1 MPSYTIPALS
11 CDCHV
16 HVVGATSDYTMIPER
31 QYTAGLANVQDLRQH
46 MTALG
51 LGRAVIVQPS
61 FYGVD
66 NRYTLAC
73 LEQMGG
79 AGRGVAVVNEN
90 TSDEVLLALHQVG
103 VRGLRINVESSHGQG
118 QGQGQAQFSLE
129 RSLLSW
135 SDRLAAL
142 AHLGWHVQVFAA
154 LDLIAAC
161 AKRIESLS
169 FDLVLDHFAMIPTPS
184 DTSDFSLSA
193 LLKLLSTGKIWIK
206 LSAPYRPPTKKDRNA
221 EDFIR
226 LAQLLINT
234 NPERII
240 WGSDWPHTQREV
252 GKAPHE
258 TSSYRKIGSDIL
270 LEQIHNWLPSESLLE
285 QVLVINPAR
294 LYQF

>member
-1 MPSYTIPALS
+1 MPTNSIPSLS

-16 HVVGATSDYTMIPER
+16 HVVGEAAAFPMIPER
-31 QYTAGLANVQDLRQH
+31 QYTAGPVNVQDLRQH
-46 MTALG
+46 MSGLG
-51 LGRAVIVQPS
+51 FGRAVVVQPS

-66 NRYTLAC
+66 NRYMLHC
-73 LEQMGG
+73 LGQMAG
-79 AGRGVAVVNEN
+79 AGRGVAVVKES
-90 TSDEVLLALHQVG
+90 TGDDELLALHQCG
-103 VRGLRINVESSHGQG
+103 VRGVRINVESSHGQG
-118 QGQGQAQFSLE
+118 KDQAQFSLE
-129 RSLLSW
+129 QSLISW
-135 SDRLAAL
+135 SERLAAI

-169 FDLVLDHFAMIPTPS
+169 FDMVLDHFAMVPTPTANS
-184 DTSDFSLSA
+184 DPNFSA
-193 LLKLLSTGKIWIK
+193 LLRLLSTGKIWIK
-206 LSAPYRPPTKKDRNA
+206 LSAAYRPPTKKDRDEEA
-221 EDFIR
+221 FIR

-234 NPERII
+234 NPERIV
-240 WGSDWPHTQREV
+240 WGSDWPHTQREA

-285 QVLVINPAR
+285 QVLVNNPAK